1 MSSLVMPD
9 LPVHWNSRLVRYLD
23 FYKNDARGRSIATI
37 WVKRSGR
44 YEASLKKLLRA
55 NNVPEDL
62 FWVSMVESA
71 MNPVA
76 YSPVGAAGLWQFMP
90 ETGRQYGL
98 VVDRWID
105 ERLDPERSTVA
116 ASKFLQDL
124 YRRFGTWELAL
135 AAYNMGYGGLL
146 SAIRKYNTNDFWDLC
161 QYEAG
166 IPWET
171 TLYVPKII
179 SLAILAKNPSAFGLE
194 GVQRDPLIA
203 NDTVDVGPGVSLSS
217 VATAAQI
224 SLDSVQSL
232 NPQILASRVPPQA
245 KDTSGTWTVRVPS
258 GTGAKVNLNILKERT
273 REPRLERH
281 VVRFGESLQDIA
293 QSRGTTMVNLA
304 SINALA
310 NDEVPRP
317 GTVLLVPARPAGVP
331 GEDAKTGKSV
341 VVVAY
346 DLPPPTGYRRLFY
359 RVVPGDTLMT
369 IAGAFSVSPDDLRR
383 WNALDPIGRL
393 HEGMSLL
400 VMVPLERDVSNIM
413 ARRDNEV
420 RVVVV
425 GSDEFF
431 DHFEGLKDRVRTTI
445 TVGPA
450 DTWHTIARKTG
461 LSVGMLER
469 INRRSRSSK
478 LVNGEHLVVYVAS
491 NSTHAKPSS
500 STNAT
505 RVQEKPAA
513 PTVLPDTPAD
523 QPDEP
528 DDSDKD
534 DDAQSAEPPE
544 TAKIKSP

>member
-1 MSSLVMPD
+1 MPD
-9 LPVHWNSRLVRYLD
+9 LPVHWNSRLIRYLD

-37 WVKRSGR
+37 WLRRSGR
-44 YEASLKKLLRA
+44 YEASLKKLLRT

-105 ERLDPERSTVA
+105 ERLDPERSTIA

-179 SLAILAKNPSAFGLE
+179 SLAILAKNPAAFGLE
-194 GVQRDPLIA
+194 GVQKDPIVA
-203 NDTVDVGPGVSLSS
+203 YDSVNVGPGVALAS
-217 VATAAQI
+217 VAAAAKI

-232 NPQILASRVPPQA
+232 NPQILAARVPPQA
-245 KDTSGTWTVRVPS
+245 KDASGMWAVRVPS
-258 GTGAKVNLNILKERT
+258 GMGAKVNLNILKEKS
-273 REPRLERH
+273 REPPLERH

-293 QSRGTTMVNLA
+293 QARGTTMRNLA
-304 SINALA
+304 TINALA

-317 GTVLLVPARPAGVP
+317 GTVLLVPIRPSGVP

-346 DLPPPTGYRRLFY
+346 DLPAPAGYRRLFY
-359 RVVPGDTLMT
+359 RVVPGDTLTT

-393 HEGMSLL
+393 QEGMSLL

-413 ARRDNEV
+413 ARADNDV
-420 RVVVV
+420 RVMVV

-431 DHFEGLKDRVRTTI
+431 EHFEALKDRVRTTI
-445 TVGPA
+445 TVGPT
-450 DTWHTIARKTG
+450 DTWQTIARRAG

-469 INRRSRSSK
+469 INRRPRSSK
-478 LVNGEHLVVYVAS
+478 LVNGERLVVYVAA
-491 NSTHAKPSS
+491 NSPMAKQNGSGANHANKKPS
-500 STNAT
+500 TPTAT
-505 RVQEKPAA
+505 
-513 PTVLPDTPAD
+513 PDAL
-523 QPDEP
+523 PDEP
-528 DDSDKD
+528 DSPNDDDKD
-534 DDAQSAEPPE
+534 DEPTSVETPE
-544 TAKIKSP
+544 TATIKSP